1 MHIVISFALVLSFA
15 TAALAQDQGYP
26 AGTLVPEVDL
36 GLQPTPLI
44 VPEVFRGAVPQ
55 DLVLNLP
62 PGFSAHV
69 FAHEGLRKPRFMAF
83 DPNGVLHV
91 ANMGTDQIVALPD
104 HDRDGVADERIVAL
118 RGLRE
123 AHSLLFYKGA
133 LYVAEEHQVI
143 RVRDT
148 DGDLV
153 YEQKEVVLPDVPW
166 EGWHD
171 TRTLVVDRR
180 NDKMYLSVGSP
191 CDLCRMDEGF
201 QVVANTNNPVPHHPE
216 RGTILQFNPDGS
228 DRRIF
233 ATGIRHVI
241 GMDFHPQT
249 NALWAN
255 HNGHDLE
262 GRTRPPEWIDIIG
275 DQDFM
280 GYPLVHSHQ
289 VWSDFTIDGYEKV
302 LPITRDDSL
311 LAATQKRPVALV
323 PAHYAPMGLH
333 FYTSDQFP
341 TRYHNAAFVA
351 FRAGKAKLSSHPGYL
366 VAALFSQPD
375 GSDAR
380 MGSFITG
387 FQAGETQGDVWG
399 FPVGLASDAEG
410 SLYVTSDN
418 RNHLVIKITYSPIGG
433 SWEHQMPDTLSIGD
447 AIQVRATV
455 RVERLVSDGGP
466 PRLTA
471 DLTSLGGPAVLP
483 LIALDDQTYQLDTR
497 LETADLPKGFYK
509 VVVRLEQEVDGIFKG
524 IDFSHSLALLPPDL
538 SVFDESV
545 AANWQLIGDSS
556 AQIQVTGDGPIFYGT
571 RAVAVKAEP
580 KNFYTPWAIEFRP
593 TTPIDPLGFAGVR
606 FAFHPGDIELPSFP
620 IFALFI
626 DDLGVDLARDPEQF
640 HIDFSRREWQ
650 VIEIPLT
657 IFDQPNY
664 YGPGLRDQVDWID
677 ALRFGGN
684 VTGTFYLDDVRLVT
698 RIPAAPRVPTAISEV
713 SSTDQPA
720 AFVLAQNVPNPFN
733 SSTTLH
739 FALPQAADIELAIY
753 NLAGQKV
760 ARLARGWYAAGHYT
774 AHWDG
779 RNDAGV
785 RLASG
790 VYIYRLHAGEQAQV
804 RKLLLLR

>member
-1 MHIVISFALVLSFA
+1 MPIVISFALALSSA
-15 TAALAQDQGYP
+15 TAALAQDEGYP
-26 AGTLVPEVDL
+26 AGTLVPEVNL

-44 VPEVFRGAVPQ
+44 VPEPFRGAVPQ

-69 FAHEGLRKPRFMAF
+69 FAQEGLRKPRFMAF

-91 ANMGTDQIVALPD
+91 ANMDAGQIVALPD
-104 HDRDGVADERIVAL
+104 RDRDGVADERIVAL
-118 RGLRE
+118 RGLEE

-153 YEQKEVVLPDVPW
+153 YEQEEVVLPDVPW

-201 QVVANTNNPVPHHPE
+201 QVVGNTNNSVPHHPE

-228 DRRIF
+228 GRRIF
-233 ATGIRHVI
+233 ATGTRHVI

-302 LPITRDDSL
+302 LPITRQDSL

-333 FYTSDQFP
+333 FYTGDQFP
-341 TRYHNAAFVA
+341 SRYHNAAFVA

-366 VAALFSQPD
+366 VAALFSQSD

-387 FQAGETQGDVWG
+387 FQAGQTQGDVWG

-433 SWEHQMPDTLSIGD
+433 SWEHRMPDTLSIGD
-447 AIQVRATV
+447 ALQVHATV
-455 RVERLVSDGGP
+455 RVERLIPDGGP
-466 PRLTA
+466 PRLIA
-471 DLTSLGGPAVLP
+471 DLTSLGGPAALP
-483 LIALDDQTYQLDTR
+483 LVALDDQTYQLDTR

-524 IDFSHSLALLPPDL
+524 IDFIHSIALLPPDL
-538 SVFDESV
+538 SVFDERV
-545 AANWQLIGDSS
+545 AADWQLIGDSG
-556 AQIQVTGDGPIFYGT
+556 AQMQVTGDGPIFYGT
-571 RAVAVKAEP
+571 RAVAVEAEP
-580 KNFYTPWAIEFRP
+580 KNFYTPWTIEFRP
-593 TTPIDPLGFAGVR
+593 AAPVNPLGFAGLR
-606 FAFHPGDIELPSFP
+606 FAFHPGDIEQPTFP
-620 IFALFI
+620 IFVLFI
-626 DDLGVDLARDPEQF
+626 DGLGVDLARDPEQF
-640 HIDFSRREWQ
+640 HLDFSRRAWQ
-650 VIEIPLT
+650 VLEIPLT
-657 IFDQPNY
+657 AFDQPNY

-677 ALRFGGN
+677 ALRFEGN
-684 VTGTFYLDDVRLVT
+684 MTGTFYLDDVRLVT

-713 SSTDQPA
+713 FSTDQPT
-720 AFVLAQNVPNPFN
+720 AFALAQNVPNPFN
-733 SSTTLH
+733 SSTSFR

-753 NLAGQKV
+753 NLTGQKV
-760 ARLARGWYAAGHYT
+760 ARLARGRHAAGHYT
-774 AHWDG
+774 VHWDG

-785 RLASG
+785 RVATG
-790 VYIYRLHAGEQAQV
+790 VYIYRLRAGEQVQV

>member
-1 MHIVISFALVLSFA
+1 MPIVMSFALALSS
-15 TAALAQDQGYP
+15 AAAGLAQEEGYP
-26 AGTLVPEVDL
+26 VGTLVPEVDL

-44 VPEVFRGAVPQ
+44 VPESFRGAVPQ

-62 PGFSAHV
+62 PGFSARV

-91 ANMGTDQIVALPD
+91 ANMGAGQIVALPD
-104 HDRDGVADERIVAL
+104 RDRDGIADERIVSL

-148 DGDLV
+148 DGDLI
-153 YEQKEVVLPDVPW
+153 YAQEEVILPDVPW

-201 QVVANTNNPVPHHPE
+201 QGVGNTNNSVPHHPE

-228 DRRIF
+228 GRRIF
-233 ATGIRHVI
+233 ATGIRHTI

-302 LPITRDDSL
+302 LPITRQDSL

-341 TRYHNAAFVA
+341 SRYHNAAFVA

-375 GSDAR
+375 GSDVR

-387 FQAGETQGDVWG
+387 FQAGQTQGDVWG

-433 SWEHQMPDTLSIGD
+433 SWEHQIPDTLSIGD
-447 AIQVRATV
+447 ALQVHATV
-455 RVERLVSDGGP
+455 RVERLIPDGGP
-466 PRLTA
+466 PRLIA
-471 DLTSLGGPAVLP
+471 DLSSLGGSAALP
-483 LIALDDQTYQLDTR
+483 LVALDDQTYQLDTR
-497 LETADLPKGFYK
+497 LETADLPKGLYK
-509 VVVRLEQEVDGIFKG
+509 VVVRLEQEVDGVFKG
-524 IDFSHSLALLPPDL
+524 INFIHPITLLPSDL
-538 SVFDESV
+538 SVFDERV
-545 AANWQLIGDSS
+545 AANWQLIGDSN
-556 AQIQVTGDGPIFYGT
+556 AQMQVTGDGPIFYGT
-571 RAVAVKAEP
+571 RTVAVEAEP
-580 KNFYTPWAIEFRP
+580 KNFYTPWTIEFRP
-593 TTPIDPLGFAGVR
+593 TAPVDPLGFAGLH
-606 FAFHPGDIELPSFP
+606 FAFHPGDIEQPTFP
-620 IFALFI
+620 IFVLFI
-626 DDLGVDLARDPEQF
+626 DGLGVDLARDPEQF
-640 HIDFSRREWQ
+640 HLDFSRRAWQ
-650 VIEIPLT
+650 VLEIPLT
-657 IFDQPNY
+657 AFDQPNY
-664 YGPGLRDQVDWID
+664 YGPGLRDQVDRID
-677 ALRFGGN
+677 ALRFEGN
-684 VTGTFYLDDVRLVT
+684 MTGTFYLDDVRLVT

-713 SSTDQPA
+713 SDMDQPA
-720 AFVLAQNVPNPFN
+720 TFVLTQNVPNPFN
-733 SSTTLH
+733 SSTSFR

-753 NLAGQKV
+753 NLTGQKV
-760 ARLARGWYAAGHYT
+760 ARLARGWHAAGHYT

-785 RLASG
+785 RVATG
-790 VYIYRLHAGEQAQV
+790 VYIYRLRAGEQVQV

>member
-1 MHIVISFALVLSFA
+1 MSSHSPSPSAVA
-15 TAALAQDQGYP
+15 TAGLAQDEDYP
-26 AGTLVPEVDL
+26 PGTLVPEVDL

-44 VPEVFRGAVPQ
+44 VPEAFRGAVPQ

-62 PGFSAHV
+62 PGFSAHI

-91 ANMGTDQIVALPD
+91 ANMGADQIVALPD
-104 HDRDGVADERIVAL
+104 RNRDGVADERIVSL

-148 DGDLV
+148 DGDLI
-153 YEQKEVVLPDVPW
+153 YEQEEVVLPDVPW

-233 ATGIRHVI
+233 ATGIRHTI

-262 GRTRPPEWIDIIG
+262 GRTLPPEWIDIVG

-302 LPITRDDSL
+302 LPITRQDSL
-311 LAATQKRPVALV
+311 LATTQKRPVALV

-341 TRYHNAAFVA
+341 TRYRNAGFVA

-387 FQAGETQGDVWG
+387 FQAGKTQGDVWG

-433 SWEHQMPDTLSIGD
+433 SWEHQMPDALSVGD
-447 AIQVRATV
+447 ALQANATV
-455 RVERLVSDGGP
+455 RVERLVPDGGS

-471 DLTSLGGPAVLP
+471 DLSSLGGPDALP
-483 LIALDDQTYQLDTR
+483 LVALDDQTYQLDTR

-524 IDFSHSLALLPPDL
+524 IDFIHSIALLPPDL

-545 AANWQLIGDSS
+545 AADWQLIGDSG
-556 AQIQVTGDGPIFYGT
+556 AQVQTTGDGPIFYGT

-580 KNFYTPWAIEFRP
+580 QNFYTPWTVEFRP
-593 TTPIDPLGFAGVR
+593 AAPVDPLGFAGVR
-606 FAFHPGDIELPSFP
+606 FAFHPGDIELPNFP

-640 HIDFSRREWQ
+640 HLDFSRREWQ
-650 VIEIPLT
+650 VIEIPFT

-664 YGPGLRDQVDWID
+664 YGPGLLDQVDMID

-684 VTGTFYLDDVRLVT
+684 MTGTFYLDDVRLIT
-698 RIPAAPRVPTAISEV
+698 RIPSLPRVPTAVAAV
-713 SSTDQPA
+713 SDTDQPA
-720 AFVLAQNVPNPFN
+720 AFALAQNVPNPFN
-733 SSTTLH
+733 SSTILR
-739 FALPQAADIELAIY
+739 FALPQAADIELTIY

-760 ARLARGWYAAGHYT
+760 AHLTRGWHAAGHYT
-774 AHWDG
+774 THWDG

-785 RLASG
+785 RLATG
-790 VYIYRLHAGEQAQV
+790 VYIYRLRAGEQVQV

>member
-1 MHIVISFALVLSFA
+1 MYIVLSFA
-15 TAALAQDQGYP
+15 LSIAAAALAQDEGYP
-26 AGTLVPEVDL
+26 PGTLVPEVDL

-44 VPEVFRGAVPQ
+44 VPEPFRDAVPQ

-91 ANMGTDQIVALPD
+91 ANMGADQIVALPD
-104 HDRDGVADERIVAL
+104 RNRDGVADERIVSL
-118 RGLRE
+118 RGLKE

-148 DGDLV
+148 DGDLI
-153 YEQKEVVLPDVPW
+153 YEREEVVLPDVPW

-201 QVVANTNNPVPHHPE
+201 QVVGNTNNRVPYHPE

-233 ATGIRHVI
+233 ATGIRHTI

-302 LPITRDDSL
+302 LPITHQDSL
-311 LAATQKRPVALV
+311 LVATQKRPVALV

-333 FYTSDQFP
+333 FYTGDQFP
-341 TRYHNAAFVA
+341 SRYHNAAFVA

-366 VAALFSQPD
+366 VAALFNQPD

-387 FQAGETQGDVWG
+387 FQAGKTQGDVWG

-418 RNHLVIKITYSPIGG
+418 RNNLVIKITYSPIGG
-433 SWEHQMPDTLSIGD
+433 SWEPQIPDTLSIGD
-447 AIQVRATV
+447 ALQIHATV
-455 RVERLVSDGGP
+455 RVERLIADGGP

-471 DLTSLGGPAVLP
+471 DLSSLGGSADLP
-483 LIALDDQTYQLDTR
+483 LTALDDQTYQLDTR
-497 LETADLPKGFYK
+497 LETANLPKGLYE
-509 VVVRLEQEVDGIFKG
+509 VVVRLEQEVNGVFKG
-524 IDFSHSLALLPPDL
+524 IDFIHPIALLPPDL

-545 AANWQLIGDSS
+545 AADWQLVGDSG
-556 AQIQVTGDGPIFYGT
+556 AQMQVTGDGPIFYGT
-571 RAVAVKAEP
+571 RTVAVEADP
-580 KNFYTPWAIEFRP
+580 KNFYTPWTIEFRP
-593 TTPIDPLGFAGVR
+593 TAPVAPLGFAGLR
-606 FAFHPGDIELPSFP
+606 FAFHPGDAEVPTFP
-620 IFALFI
+620 IFVLFI
-626 DDLGVDLARDPEQF
+626 DGLGVDLARDPEQF

-650 VIEIPLT
+650 VLEIPLT
-657 IFDQPNY
+657 AFDQPNY

-677 ALRFGGN
+677 ALRFEGN
-684 VTGTFYLDDVRLVT
+684 MTGTFYLDDVRLVT
-698 RIPAAPRVPTAISEV
+698 RIPSAPRVPTAISEV
-713 SSTDQPA
+713 FSTDQPA
-720 AFVLAQNVPNPFN
+720 AFALAQNVPNPFN
-733 SSTTLH
+733 SSTTLR
-739 FALPQAADIELAIY
+739 FALPRAADIELAIY
-753 NLAGQKV
+753 NLTGQKV
-760 ARLARGWYAAGHYT
+760 ARLARGWHAAGHYT

-779 RNDAGV
+779 RNDAGM

-790 VYIYRLHAGEQAQV
+790 VYIYRLRAGEQVQV

>member
-1 MHIVISFALVLSFA
+1 MHTVISFALALGFA
-15 TAALAQDQGYP
+15 AVALAQDEGYP
-26 AGTLVPEVDL
+26 PGTLVPAVDL

-44 VPEVFRGAVPQ
+44 VPESFRGAVPQ
-55 DLVLNLP
+55 DLMLNLP

-69 FAHEGLRKPRFMAF
+69 FAHWGLRKPRFMAF

-91 ANMGTDQIVALPD
+91 ANMGAGQIVALPD
-104 HDRDGVADERIVAL
+104 RDRDGVADERIVAL
-118 RGLRE
+118 RGLEE
-123 AHSLLFYKGA
+123 AHSLLFYQGA

-153 YEQKEVVLPDVPW
+153 YEQEEVVLPDVPW

-201 QVVANTNNPVPHHPE
+201 QVVGNTTNPVPHHPE

-228 DRRIF
+228 GRRIF

-289 VWSDFTIDGYEKV
+289 VWSDFTIDGYEKL

-311 LAATQKRPVALV
+311 LVATQKRPVALV

-333 FYTSDQFP
+333 FYTGDQFP
-341 TRYHNAAFVA
+341 TRYHNTALVA
-351 FRAGKAKLSSHPGYL
+351 FRAGKAKLSSHPGYQ

-387 FQAGETQGDVWG
+387 FQAGQTQGDVWG
-399 FPVGLASDAEG
+399 FPVGLATDAEG

-418 RNHLVIKITYSPIGG
+418 RNDLVIKITYSPIGG
-433 SWEHQMPDTLSIGD
+433 SWEPQIPDTLSIGD
-447 AIQVRATV
+447 ALQVRATV
-455 RVERLVSDGGP
+455 RVERLVPDGGP

-471 DLTSLGGPAVLP
+471 DLSSLGGSAALP
-483 LIALDDQTYQLDTR
+483 LVALDDHTYQLDTR
-497 LETADLPKGFYK
+497 LETADLSKGFYK
-509 VVVRLEQEVDGIFKG
+509 VVVRLEQEIDGVFKG
-524 IDFSHSLALLPPDL
+524 FDFIHSIALLPPDL
-538 SVFDESV
+538 SVFDESI
-545 AANWQLIGDSS
+545 AANWQLVGDKG
-556 AQIQVTGDGPIFYGT
+556 AQVQATGDGPIFDGT
-571 RAVAVKAEP
+571 RVAAVEAEP
-580 KNFYTPWAIEFRP
+580 KNFYTPWTIEFRP
-593 TTPIDPLGFAGVR
+593 DAPVDPLGFAGLR
-606 FAFHPGDIELPSFP
+606 FAFHPGDSEPPTFP
-620 IFALFI
+620 IFVLFI
-626 DDLGVDLARDPEQF
+626 DDIGVDLARDPEQF
-640 HIDFSRREWQ
+640 QIDFARREWQ
-650 VIEIPLT
+650 VLEIPFT
-657 IFDQPNY
+657 AFDQPNY

-677 ALRFGGN
+677 ALRFEGN
-684 VTGTFYLDDVRLVT
+684 MTGTFYLDDVRIVT
-698 RIPAAPRVPTAISEV
+698 RIPSVPHVPTAVAAVFSA
-713 SSTDQPA
+713 DQPA
-720 AFVLAQNVPNPFN
+720 AFVLTQNVPNPFN
-733 SSTTLH
+733 STTALR

-753 NLAGQKV
+753 NLTGQKV
-760 ARLARGWYAAGHYT
+760 ARLARGWHAAGHYT
-774 AHWDG
+774 VHWDG

-785 RLASG
+785 RLATG
-790 VYIYRLHAGEQAQV
+790 AYIYRLRAGEQVQV

>member
-1 MHIVISFALVLSFA
+1 MPIVLSFVLALSVA
-15 TAALAQDQGYP
+15 TAVLAQDEDYP
-26 AGTLVPEVDL
+26 PGTLVPEVDL

-44 VPEVFRGAVPQ
+44 VPEAFRGAVPQ

-62 PGFSAHV
+62 PGFSARV

-91 ANMGTDQIVALPD
+91 ANMGADQIVALPD
-104 HDRDGVADERIVAL
+104 RNRDGVADERIVAL

-143 RVRDT
+143 RVHDT
-148 DGDLV
+148 DGDLI
-153 YEQKEVVLPDVPW
+153 YEQEEVVLPDVPW

-262 GRTRPPEWIDIIG
+262 GRTRPPEWIDIVG

-289 VWSDFTIDGYEKV
+289 VWSDFTIAGYEKV
-302 LPITRDDSL
+302 LPITREDSL

-333 FYTSDQFP
+333 FYTGDQFP
-341 TRYHNAAFVA
+341 TRYRNAAFVA

-366 VAALFSQPD
+366 VATLFSQPN

-387 FQAGETQGDVWG
+387 FQAGKTQGDVWG
-399 FPVGLASDAEG
+399 FPVGLASDADG

-418 RNHLVIKITYSPIGG
+418 RNELVIKITYSPIGG
-433 SWEHQMPDTLSIGD
+433 SWEHQMPDTLSVGD
-447 AIQVRATV
+447 ALQVHATV

-466 PRLTA
+466 PSLTA
-471 DLTSLGGPAVLP
+471 DLSSLGGSAAVP
-483 LIALDDQTYQLDTR
+483 LVALDDQTYQLDTR
-497 LETADLPKGFYK
+497 LETTNLPKGLYK
-509 VVVRLEQEVDGIFKG
+509 VVVRLEQEVDGVFKG
-524 IDFSHSLALLPPDL
+524 IDFIHSIALLPPDL
-538 SVFDESV
+538 SVFDESL
-545 AANWQLIGDSS
+545 AADWQLIGDSS
-556 AQIQVTGDGPIFYGT
+556 AQMQVTGDGPVFYGT
-571 RAVAVKAEP
+571 RAVAVKADP
-580 KNFYTPWAIEFRP
+580 KNFYTPWTIEFRP
-593 TTPIDPLGFAGVR
+593 TAPVDPLGFAGVR

-650 VIEIPLT
+650 VIEIPFT
-657 IFDQPNY
+657 TFDQPNY
-664 YGPGLRDQVDWID
+664 YGPGLLDQVDLID

-684 VTGTFYLDDVRLVT
+684 ITGTFYLDDVRLVT
-698 RIPAAPRVPTAISEV
+698 RIPAAPRVPTAISEA
-713 SSTDQPA
+713 SGTDQPA
-720 AFVLAQNVPNPFN
+720 AFVLTQNVPNPFN
-733 SSTTLH
+733 SSTSFR

-760 ARLARGWYAAGHYT
+760 AHLARGWHAAGHYT

-785 RLASG
+785 RLATG
-790 VYIYRLHAGEQAQV
+790 VYIYRLRAGEQIQV

>member
-1 MHIVISFALVLSFA
+1 MHIVISIALALSSA
-15 TAALAQDQGYP
+15 TAALAQDEGYP
-26 AGTLVPEVDL
+26 AGTLVPEVNL
-36 GLQPTPLI
+36 GLQPTPLV
-44 VPEVFRGAVPQ
+44 VPEPFRGAVPQ

-62 PGFSAHV
+62 PGFSARV
-69 FAHEGLRKPRFMAF
+69 FAHEGLRRPRFMAF

-91 ANMGTDQIVALPD
+91 ANMGADQIVALPD
-104 HDRDGVADERIVAL
+104 RDRDGVADERIVSL

-123 AHSLLFYKGA
+123 AHSLLFYKDA

-143 RVRDT
+143 RVRDI

-153 YEQKEVVLPDVPW
+153 YEQEEVVLPDVPW

-233 ATGIRHVI
+233 ATGIRHTI

-262 GRTRPPEWIDIIG
+262 GRTLPPEWIDIVG

-302 LPITRDDSL
+302 LPITRQDSL
-311 LAATQKRPVALV
+311 LATTQKRPVALV

-341 TRYHNAAFVA
+341 TRYRNAGFVA

-387 FQAGETQGDVWG
+387 FQAGKTQGDVWG

-433 SWEHQMPDTLSIGD
+433 SWEHQMPDALSVGD
-447 AIQVRATV
+447 ALQVRATV
-455 RVERLVSDGGP
+455 RVERLVPDGGS

-471 DLTSLGGPAVLP
+471 DLSSLGGPDALP
-483 LIALDDQTYQLDTR
+483 LVALDDQTYQLDTR

-524 IDFSHSLALLPPDL
+524 IDFIHSIALLPPDL

-545 AANWQLIGDSS
+545 AADWQLIGDSG
-556 AQIQVTGDGPIFYGT
+556 AQVQTTDDGPIFYGT

-580 KNFYTPWAIEFRP
+580 QNFYTPWTVEFRP
-593 TTPIDPLGFAGVR
+593 AAPVDPLGFAGVR

-640 HIDFSRREWQ
+640 HLDFSRREWQ
-650 VIEIPLT
+650 VIEIPFT

-664 YGPGLRDQVDWID
+664 YGPGLLDQVDMID

-684 VTGTFYLDDVRLVT
+684 MTGTFYLDDVRLIT
-698 RIPAAPRVPTAISEV
+698 RIPSLPRVPTAVAAV
-713 SSTDQPA
+713 SDTDQPA
-720 AFVLAQNVPNPFN
+720 AFALAQNIPNPFN
-733 SSTTLH
+733 SSTILR
-739 FALPQAADIELAIY
+739 FALPQAADIELTIY

-760 ARLARGWYAAGHYT
+760 AHLTRGWHAAGHYT
-774 AHWDG
+774 THWDG

-785 RLASG
+785 RLATG
-790 VYIYRLHAGEQAQV
+790 VYIYRLRAGEQVQV

>member
-1 MHIVISFALVLSFA
+1 MPIVISIALALSVA
-15 TAALAQDQGYP
+15 TAALAQDEGYP
-26 AGTLVPEVDL
+26 PETLVPEVDL

-44 VPEVFRGAVPQ
+44 VPEAFRGAVPQ

-62 PGFSAHV
+62 PGFSARV

-91 ANMGTDQIVALPD
+91 ANMGADQIVALPD
-104 HDRDGVADERIVAL
+104 RNRDGIADERIVSL

-148 DGDLV
+148 DGDLI
-153 YEQKEVVLPDVPW
+153 YEQEEVVLPDVPW

-233 ATGIRHVI
+233 ATGIRHTI

-289 VWSDFTIDGYEKV
+289 VWSDFTIAGYEKV
-302 LPITRDDSL
+302 LPITRQDSL

-333 FYTSDQFP
+333 FYTGDQFP
-341 TRYHNAAFVA
+341 SRYHNAAFVA

-387 FQAGETQGDVWG
+387 FQAGKTQSDVWG

-433 SWEHQMPDTLSIGD
+433 SWEHQMPDALSVGD
-447 AIQVRATV
+447 ALQVRATV
-455 RVERLVSDGGP
+455 HVERLVPDGGS

-471 DLTSLGGPAVLP
+471 DLSSLGGPDALP
-483 LIALDDQTYQLDTR
+483 LVALDDQTYQLDTR

-509 VVVRLEQEVDGIFKG
+509 VAVRLEQEVDGVSKG
-524 IDFSHSLALLPPDL
+524 IDFIHSIALLPPDL
-538 SVFDESV
+538 SVFDESL
-545 AANWQLIGDSS
+545 AADWQLVGDKG
-556 AQIQVTGDGPIFYGT
+556 AQVQTTGDGPIFYGT

-580 KNFYTPWAIEFRP
+580 PNFYTPWTVEFRP
-593 TTPIDPLGFAGVR
+593 TAPVDPLGFAGLR

-626 DDLGVDLARDPEQF
+626 DGLGVDLARDPEQF
-640 HIDFSRREWQ
+640 HLDFSRREWQ
-650 VIEIPLT
+650 VIEIPFT

-664 YGPGLRDQVDWID
+664 YGPGLLDQVDRID
-677 ALRFGGN
+677 ALRFEGN
-684 VTGTFYLDDVRLVT
+684 MTGTFHLDDVRLIT
-698 RIPAAPRVPTAISEV
+698 RIPSLPRVPTAVAAV
-713 SSTDQPA
+713 SDTDQPA

-733 SSTTLH
+733 SSTTLR

-760 ARLARGWYAAGHYT
+760 ARLTRGWHAAGHYT
-774 AHWDG
+774 ARWDG
-779 RNDAGV
+779 RNDTGV
-785 RLASG
+785 RLATG
-790 VYIYRLHAGEQAQV
+790 VYIYRLRAGEQVQV

>member
-1 MHIVISFALVLSFA
+1 MYIVLSFA
-15 TAALAQDQGYP
+15 LSIATAALSQDEDYP
-26 AGTLVPEVDL
+26 PETLVPEVDL
-36 GLQPTPLI
+36 GLQPTPLV
-44 VPEVFRGAVPQ
+44 VPEPFRDAVPQ

-62 PGFSAHV
+62 PGFSASV

-91 ANMGTDQIVALPD
+91 ANMGADQIVALPD
-104 HDRDGVADERIVAL
+104 RNRDGVADERIVSL

-123 AHSLLFYKGA
+123 AHSLLFYEGA

-148 DGDLV
+148 DGDLI
-153 YEQKEVVLPDVPW
+153 YEQEEVVLPDVPW

-171 TRTLVVDRR
+171 TRTLVVDRL

-191 CDLCRMDEGF
+191 CDLCRMDESF
-201 QVVANTNNPVPHHPE
+201 QVVGNTTNPVPHHPE

-228 DRRIF
+228 GRRIF
-233 ATGIRHVI
+233 ATGIRHTI

-302 LPITRDDSL
+302 LPITHQDSL
-311 LAATQKRPVALV
+311 LVATQKRPVALV

-333 FYTSDQFP
+333 FYTGDQFP
-341 TRYHNAAFVA
+341 SRYHNAAFVA
-351 FRAGKAKLSSHPGYL
+351 FRAGKAKLSSHLGYL

-387 FQAGETQGDVWG
+387 FQAGKTQGDVWG

-418 RNHLVIKITYSPIGG
+418 RNNLVIKITYSPIGG
-433 SWEHQMPDTLSIGD
+433 SWEPQIPDTLSVGD
-447 AIQVRATV
+447 ALQIHATV
-455 RVERLVSDGGP
+455 RVERLIADGGP

-471 DLTSLGGPAVLP
+471 DLSSLGGSADLP
-483 LIALDDQTYQLDTR
+483 LVALDDQTYQLDTR
-497 LETADLPKGFYK
+497 LETADLPKGLYK
-509 VVVRLEQEVDGIFKG
+509 VVVRLEQEVDSVFKG
-524 IDFSHSLALLPPDL
+524 IDFIHLIALLPPDL

-545 AANWQLIGDSS
+545 AADWQLVGDNS
-556 AQIQVTGDGPIFYGT
+556 AQMQVTGDGPIFYGT
-571 RAVAVKAEP
+571 RTVAVEAEP
-580 KNFYTPWAIEFRP
+580 KNFYTPWTIEFRP
-593 TTPIDPLGFAGVR
+593 TTPVDPLGFAGLR
-606 FAFHPGDIELPSFP
+606 FAFHPGDTELPTFP
-620 IFALFI
+620 IFVLFI
-626 DDLGVDLARDPEQF
+626 DGLGVDLARDPEQF
-640 HIDFSRREWQ
+640 HIDLERREWQ
-650 VIEIPLT
+650 VLEIPFT
-657 IFDQPNY
+657 AFDQPNY

-677 ALRFGGN
+677 ALRFEGN
-684 VTGTFYLDDVRLVT
+684 MTGTFYLDDVRLVT
-698 RIPAAPRVPTAISEV
+698 RIPSAPRVPTAISEV
-713 SSTDQPA
+713 FSTDQPA
-720 AFVLAQNVPNPFN
+720 AFALAQNVPNPFN
-733 SSTTLH
+733 SSTTLR
-739 FALPQAADIELAIY
+739 FALPRAADIELAIY
-753 NLAGQKV
+753 NLTGQKV
-760 ARLARGWYAAGHYT
+760 ARLARGWHAAGHYT
-774 AHWDG
+774 AHWAG
-779 RNDAGV
+779 RNDAGM

-790 VYIYRLHAGEQAQV
+790 VYIYRLRAGEQVQV

>member
-1 MHIVISFALVLSFA
+1 MPIVLSFALVLSFA
-15 TAALAQDQGYP
+15 TAALTQDEGYP
-26 AGTLVPEVDL
+26 PGTLAPEVDL

-44 VPEVFRGAVPQ
+44 VPEPFRGAVPQ

-62 PGFSAHV
+62 PGFSARV

-91 ANMGTDQIVALPD
+91 ANMGADQIVALPD
-104 HDRDGVADERIVAL
+104 RDRDGVADERIVAL

-123 AHSLLFYKGA
+123 AHSLLFYKDA

-153 YEQKEVVLPDVPW
+153 YEQEEVVLPDVPW

-201 QVVANTNNPVPHHPE
+201 QVVGNTNKSVPHHPE

-233 ATGIRHVI
+233 ATGIRHTI

-262 GRTRPPEWIDIIG
+262 GRTLPPEWIDIIG

-289 VWSDFTIDGYEKV
+289 VWSDFTIAGYEKV
-302 LPITRDDSL
+302 LPITRADSL
-311 LAATQKRPVALV
+311 LAASQKRPVALV

-333 FYTSDQFP
+333 FYTGDQFP
-341 TRYHNAAFVA
+341 ARYHNAAFVA

-387 FQAGETQGDVWG
+387 FQAGKTQGDVWG

-418 RNHLVIKITYSPIGG
+418 RNNLVIKITYSPIGG
-433 SWEHQMPDTLSIGD
+433 SWEPQMPDTLSVGD
-447 AIQVRATV
+447 ALQVRATV
-455 RVERLVSDGGP
+455 HVERLIADGGP

-471 DLTSLGGPAVLP
+471 DLSSLGGPAALP

-497 LETADLPKGFYK
+497 LATADLPKGLYK
-509 VVVRLEQEVDGIFKG
+509 VVVRLEQAVDGIFKG
-524 IDFSHSLALLPPDL
+524 IDFIHSIALLPPDL
-538 SVFDESV
+538 SVFDESL
-545 AANWQLIGDSS
+545 AADWQLVGDKG
-556 AQIQVTGDGPIFYGT
+556 AQVQTTGDGPTFYGT
-571 RAVAVKAEP
+571 RTVAVEAEP
-580 KNFYTPWAIEFRP
+580 KNFYTPWTIEFRP
-593 TTPIDPLGFAGVR
+593 TAPVDPLGFAGVR
-606 FAFHPGDIELPSFP
+606 FAFHPGDIELPKFP
-620 IFALFI
+620 IFVLFI
-626 DDLGVDLARDPEQF
+626 DGLGVDLARDPEQF
-640 HIDFSRREWQ
+640 QIDFSRREWQ
-650 VIEIPLT
+650 VLEIPFT
-657 IFDQPNY
+657 AFDQPNY
-664 YGPGLRDQVDWID
+664 YGPGLRDQVDRID
-677 ALRFGGN
+677 ALRFEGN
-684 VTGTFYLDDVRLVT
+684 MTGTFYLDDVRLVT
-698 RIPAAPRVPTAISEV
+698 RIPAAPHVPTTVAKV

-733 SSTTLH
+733 SSTTLR

-753 NLAGQKV
+753 NLTGQKV
-760 ARLARGWYAAGHYT
+760 AHLARGWHTAGHY
-774 AHWDG
+774 AVHWDG
-779 RNDAGV
+779 RNDAGGRV
-785 RLASG
+785 ASG
-790 VYIYRLHAGEQAQV
+790 VYIYRLHTDEQVQV

>member
-1 MHIVISFALVLSFA
+1 MPIVLSLA
-15 TAALAQDQGYP
+15 LALSVAAAHAQDQGYP
-26 AGTLVPEVDL
+26 PGTLVPEVDL

-44 VPEVFRGAVPQ
+44 VPEAFRGAVPQ

-62 PGFSAHV
+62 PGFSARV

-91 ANMGTDQIVALPD
+91 ANMGADQIVALPD
-104 HDRDGVADERIVAL
+104 RDRDGVADERIVAW

-123 AHSLLFYKGA
+123 AHSLLFYDGA
-133 LYVAEEHQVI
+133 LYIAEEHQVI

-153 YEQKEVVLPDVPW
+153 YEQQEVVLPDVPW

-201 QVVANTNNPVPHHPE
+201 QVVANTNEPVPHHPE

-233 ATGIRHVI
+233 ATGVRHVI

-262 GRTRPPEWIDIIG
+262 GRTRPPEWIDIVG

-302 LPITRDDSL
+302 LPITRADSL
-311 LAATQKRPVALV
+311 RAASQKRPVALV

-333 FYTSDQFP
+333 FYTGDQFP
-341 TRYHNAAFVA
+341 ARYHNAAFVA

-375 GSDAR
+375 GSNAR
-380 MGSFITG
+380 LGSFITG
-387 FQAGETQGDVWG
+387 FQAGQTQSDVWG
-399 FPVGLASDAEG
+399 FPVGLASDSEG

-433 SWEHQMPDTLSIGD
+433 SWEPQIPDTLLVGD
-447 AIQVRATV
+447 ALQVRATV
-455 RVERLVSDGGP
+455 EVERLIADGGP
-466 PRLTA
+466 LRLTA
-471 DLTSLGGPAVLP
+471 DLSALGGPDALP
-483 LIALDDQTYQLDTR
+483 LVALDDQTYQLDTR
-497 LETADLPKGFYK
+497 LETAGLPKGLYK
-509 VVVRLEQEVDGIFKG
+509 VVVRLQQEVNGVFKG
-524 IDFSHSLALLPPDL
+524 FDFVHSIALLVPDL
-538 SVFDESV
+538 PIFDERV
-545 AANWQLIGDSS
+545 ATDWDLVGDQGAQ
-556 AQIQVTGDGPIFYGT
+556 AQITGDGPIFYGT
-571 RAVAVKAEP
+571 RAAAIEAEP
-580 KNFYTPWAIEFRP
+580 KNFYTPWAIQFLP
-593 TTPIDPLGFAGVR
+593 AAAVDPFGFAGLR
-606 FAFHPGDIELPSFP
+606 FAFHPGDIELPKFP
-620 IFALFI
+620 IFVLFI
-626 DDLGVDLARDPEQF
+626 DGLGVDLARDPEQF
-640 HIDFSRREWQ
+640 HIDFERRQWQ
-650 VIEIPLT
+650 VLEIPFT
-657 IFDQPNY
+657 AFDQPNY
-664 YGPGLRDQVDWID
+664 YGPGLLDQVDWID
-677 ALRFGGN
+677 ALRFEGN
-684 VTGTFYLDDVRLVT
+684 MTGTFYLDDVRLIM
-698 RIPAAPRVPTAISEV
+698 RIPSLPRMPTAVAAV
-713 SSTDQPA
+713 SAADQPA

-733 SSTTLH
+733 SSTALR
-739 FALPQAADIELAIY
+739 FALPQAADIELTIY

-760 ARLARGWYAAGHYT
+760 AHLTRGWHAAGHYT
-774 AHWDG
+774 THWDG
-779 RNDAGV
+779 RNDAGM
-785 RLASG
+785 RLATG
-790 VYIYRLHAGEQAQV
+790 VYIGRLRAAEQVQV

>member
-1 MHIVISFALVLSFA
+1 MPIVLSFALALSFA
-15 TAALAQDQGYP
+15 TAVRAQDEGYP
-26 AGTLVPEVDL
+26 TGTLVPAVDL
-36 GLQPTPLI
+36 GLQPTPLV
-44 VPEVFRGAVPQ
+44 VPEAFRGAVPP
-55 DLVLNLP
+55 DLMLNLP
-62 PGFSAHV
+62 PGFAAHV
-69 FAHEGLRKPRFMAF
+69 FAHEGLHKPRFMAF

-91 ANMGTDQIVALPD
+91 ANMGADQIVALPD
-104 HDRDGVADERIVAL
+104 RDRDGVADERIVAR

-123 AHSLLFYKGA
+123 AHSLLFYEGA
-133 LYVAEEHQVI
+133 LYIAEEHQVI
-143 RVRDT
+143 RVRDA

-153 YEQKEVVLPDVPW
+153 YERAEVILPDVPW

-201 QVVANTNNPVPHHPE
+201 QVVGNTNNPVPHHPE

-233 ATGIRHVI
+233 ATGIRHTI

-255 HNGHDLE
+255 HNGHDRE

-289 VWSDFTIDGYEKV
+289 VWSDFAIAGYQKV
-302 LPITRDDSL
+302 LPITRQDSL
-311 LAATQKRPVALV
+311 RAASQKRPVALV

-333 FYTSDQFP
+333 FYTGDQFP
-341 TRYHNAAFVA
+341 ARYRNAAFVA

-375 GSDAR
+375 GRDAR

-387 FQAGETQGDVWG
+387 FQAGQTQSDVWG

-418 RNHLVIKITYSPIGG
+418 RNELVIKITYSPIGG
-433 SWEHQMPDTLSIGD
+433 SWQPQIPDTLAVGD
-447 AIQVRATV
+447 ALQIRATV
-455 RVERLVSDGGP
+455 RVERLIASGGP

-471 DLTSLGGPAVLP
+471 DLSSLGGPAALP
-483 LIALDDQTYQLDTR
+483 LVALGDQAYQLDTR
-497 LETADLPKGFYK
+497 LATTDLAKGSYQ
-509 VVVRLEQEVDGIFKG
+509 VVVRLEQEVDGTFKG
-524 IDFSHSLALLPPDL
+524 IDFIHPIALLPPEV
-538 SVFDESV
+538 SVFDERV
-545 AANWQLIGDSS
+545 AADWQWVGDQG
-556 AQIQVTGDGPIFYGT
+556 AQVQATGDGPIFSGT
-571 RAVAVKAEP
+571 RAAAIEAAP
-580 KNFYTPWAIEFRP
+580 QNFYTPWAIEFRP
-593 TTPIDPLGFAGVR
+593 AAPVDRRGFAGLR
-606 FAFHPGDIELPSFP
+606 LAFHPGDIELPSFP

-626 DDLGVDLARDPEQF
+626 DGLGVDLVRDPERF
-640 HIDFSRREWQ
+640 YFDLVRREWQ
-650 VIEIPLT
+650 VLEIPFT
-657 IFDQPNY
+657 AFDQPNH
-664 YGPGLRDQVDWID
+664 YGPGLLDQVDWLD
-677 ALRFGGN
+677 ALRFEGN
-684 VTGTFYLDDVRLVT
+684 MTGTFYLDDVRLIT
-698 RIPAAPRVPTAISEV
+698 RIPSLPHVPTAIAAGAE
-713 SSTDQPA
+713 QPT
-720 AFVLAQNVPNPFN
+720 AFALAQNVPNPFN
-733 SSTTLH
+733 SSTIFR

-760 ARLARGWYAAGHYT
+760 ADLIGGWHTAGHYAT
-774 AHWDG
+774 HWDG
-779 RNDAGV
+779 RNDAGGRV
-785 RLASG
+785 ATG
-790 VYIYRLHAGEQAQV
+790 VYIYRLRAGEQVQG